1 MGMVP
6 LFMSGDKDFYQYGR
20 TLRKQLNLE
29 LTVFCAGHLLEQSE
43 YFVGFCGV
51 NQNVASTSRTYSYN
65 TIAKLQLAL
74 YYVGQFLRNPSYI
87 NESFFDSIRSFFTT
101 FLFKDDYLYLFEYL
115 PWEEKA
121 IEALLKK
128 EYDWESDDNFGK
140 NQWRMGDGQSA
151 FINYIWFTVAGFSEF
166 DNFRSNQIR
175 EGILIREQALEL
187 SIQDNRPRIETLQ
200 YFSYL
205 VGFNLDAVLAE
216 INSIPKLY

>member
-1 MGMVP
+1 MICLYLFVP
-6 LFMSGDKDFYQYGR
+6 PHNKTGILYLIDSF
-20 TLRKQLNLE
+20 
-29 LTVFCAGHLLEQSE
+29 TVEPGGNNFPIPI
-43 YFVGFCGV
+43 
-51 NQNVASTSRTYSYN
+51 VASFF
-65 TIAKLQLAL
+65 I
-74 YYVGQFLRNPSYI
+74 
-87 NESFFDSIRSFFTT
+87 SFST

-115 PWEEKA
+115 PWGEKK

-128 EYDWESDDNFGK
+128 EYDWEIDANFGK
-140 NQWRMGDGQSA
+140 NQWRMGDGQTA
-151 FINYIWFTVAGFSEF
+151 FTNYIWYTVAGFSEF

-175 EGILIREQALEL
+175 EGILTREQALEL